1 MTDSLS
7 TGSTEDELAARIV
20 ELESRQA
27 FQEDALSSL
36 HDALVAQQQRID
48 QLEKMQTLI
57 IERYRQSDPDIRL
70 PSEEPPP
77 PHY

>member
-1 MTDSLS
+1 MADQQSALL
-7 TGSTEDELAARIV
+7 EARIV

-27 FQEDALSSL
+27 FQEDALASL
-36 HDALVAQQQRID
+36 HEALVAQQQRID
-48 QLEKMQTLI
+48 QLEKMQSLM
-57 IERYRQSDPDIRL
+57 IERYRQAGPDLRL

>member
-1 MTDSLS
+1 MSDLS
-7 TGSTEDELAARIV
+7 SNESSPAELIARIV

-36 HDALVAQQQRID
+36 HEALVAQQQRID
-48 QLEKMQTLI
+48 QLEKMQTLM